1 MPVSAS
7 PKQSERT
14 CSGNTVSAAAFP
26 KIVAWAPG
34 ATRLPRATRTMWGLY
49 GPPHDGGDRGP
60 RWVDGYASSMRLPLG
75 PGPDG
80 APPLPP
86 PDPRA
91 PPPAWLLPRPLPGAP
106 PPPRPPPHASI
117 PPPHLLTWDNLVP
130 WPFPSARDDRPA
142 TTSLDDAGGLL
153 LWHRDRD
160 GLPGDGD
167 DDEPRDGD
175 GDWDGDDSGMTEGYR
190 FELDEAW
197 LERFA
202 KTEVTRRER
211 ERERRREARRRER
224 PKVPAAAAAEAKV
237 AAILAARRAEERGE
251 GSAPSAPSASDP
263 VRLYGEEGAAVILAL
278 EAKLNARYDDL
289 LDRRAPPTW
298 PCEPLNPSAAFA

>member
-1 MPVSAS
+1 
-7 PKQSERT
+7 
-14 CSGNTVSAAAFP
+14 
-26 KIVAWAPG
+26 
-34 ATRLPRATRTMWGLY
+34 MWGLY

-60 RWVDGYASSMRLPLG
+60 RSVNGYASSMRLPPG

-106 PPPRPPPHASI
+106 RPRD
-117 PPPHLLTWDNLVP
+117 HLPTRPSPRRTSSPRDTLVP

-160 GLPGDGD
+160 GLPNRQRMATSSTTI
-167 DDEPRDGD
+167 EPRDGD
-175 GDWDGDDSGMTEGYR
+175 GDWDGDNSGVTEGYR

-224 PKVPAAAAAEAKV
+224 PK
-237 AAILAARRAEERGE
+237 LFRRRGRRGE
-251 GSAPSAPSASDP
+251 GRRHPRRQTRGGTRRRLGTIGTIGIRSRATVRRGGRRGDP
-263 VRLYGEEGAAVILAL
+263 RAGGE
-278 EAKLNARYDDL
+278 D
-289 LDRRAPPTW
+289 
-298 PCEPLNPSAAFA
+298 

>member
-1 MPVSAS
+1 MRADSSCGTATATAS
-7 PKQSERT
+7 P
-14 CSGNTVSAAAFP
+14 GMA
-26 KIVAWAPG
+26 G
-34 ATRLPRATRTMWGLY
+34 M
-49 GPPHDGGDRGP
+49 
-60 RWVDGYASSMRLPLG
+60 
-75 PGPDG
+75 
-80 APPLPP
+80 
-86 PDPRA
+86 
-91 PPPAWLLPRPLPGAP
+91 
-106 PPPRPPPHASI
+106 
-117 PPPHLLTWDNLVP
+117 
-130 WPFPSARDDRPA
+130 DD
-142 TTSLDDAGGLL
+142 D
-153 LWHRDRD
+153 
-160 GLPGDGD
+160 D

-175 GDWDGDDSGMTEGYR
+175 GDWDGDNSGVTEGYR

-251 GSAPSAPSASDP
+251 GSAPSAPSVSDP

-278 EAKLNARYDDL
+278 EARLNARYDDL
-289 LDRRAPPTW
+289 LDRRRAPPTW

>member
-1 MPVSAS
+1 M
-7 PKQSERT
+7 
-14 CSGNTVSAAAFP
+14 
-26 KIVAWAPG
+26 AP
-34 ATRLPRATRTMWGLY
+34 RPRR
-49 GPPHDGGDRGP
+49 PPGDGGDG
-60 RWVDGYASSMRLPLG
+60 
-75 PGPDG
+75 
-80 APPLPP
+80 
-86 PDPRA
+86 
-91 PPPAWLLPRPLPGAP
+91 
-106 PPPRPPPHASI
+106 
-117 PPPHLLTWDNLVP
+117 
-130 WPFPSARDDRPA
+130 DD
-142 TTSLDDAGGLL
+142 
-153 LWHRDRD
+153 
-160 GLPGDGD
+160 D

-175 GDWDGDDSGMTEGYR
+175 GDWDGDNSGVTEGYR

-251 GSAPSAPSASDP
+251 GSAPSAPSVSDP

-278 EAKLNARYDDL
+278 EARIKRALRRFARSA
-289 LDRRAPPTW
+289 APPTW

>member
-1 MPVSAS
+1 
-7 PKQSERT
+7 
-14 CSGNTVSAAAFP
+14 
-26 KIVAWAPG
+26 
-34 ATRLPRATRTMWGLY
+34 MWGLY

-60 RWVDGYASSMRLPLG
+60 RWVNGYASSMRLPPG

-117 PPPHLLTWDNLVP
+117 PPPHLLTWDTLVP

-160 GLPGDGD
+160 GLPGDGGDGDDD

-175 GDWDGDDSGMTEGYR
+175 GDWDGDNSGVTEGYR

-251 GSAPSAPSASDP
+251 GSAPSAPSVSDP

-278 EAKLNARYDDL
+278 EARLNARYDDL